1 MKIRIP
7 PAHRTKKFVQGELAM
22 FCWKRRFGHVA
33 WDRLVQVL
41 KTTRYD
47 PNNMY
52 LIYCVR
58 GENDDNLNENAM
70 SYVETLDF

>member
-1 MKIRIP
+1 MEWNEDTYPTSPSYKI
-7 PAHRTKKFVQGELAM
+7 FVQGELAM
-22 FCWKRRFGHVA
+22 FCWKRRFGHVV

-52 LIYCVR
+52 RIYSVR
-58 GENDDNLNENAM
+58 DMNDGNVNENAM
-70 SYVETLDF
+70 

>member
-22 FCWKRRFGHVA
+22 ICWKRRFGHVA

-47 PNNMY
+47 PSNMY
-52 LIYCVR
+52 LIYRVR
-58 GENDDNLNENAM
+58 DENDKNLNDNAM
-70 SYVETLDF
+70 TYVETLD